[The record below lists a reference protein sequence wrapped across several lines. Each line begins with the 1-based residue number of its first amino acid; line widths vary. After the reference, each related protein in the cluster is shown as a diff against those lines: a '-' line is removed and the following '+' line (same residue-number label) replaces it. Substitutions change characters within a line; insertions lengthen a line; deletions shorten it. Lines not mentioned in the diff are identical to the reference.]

1 MDVLIKTATIN
12 DLQKIQELNLKMFKK
27 EHKEYDSSLNLN
39 WTFGKSG
46 TKYYHDKISKN
57 NSCVFVAI
65 VKNQIIGYLCGGL
78 TKAENYRILPIV
90 AELEN
95 MFILDEFIS
104 NGIGTKLYN
113 EFFKWCKTKKVG
125 KIRVNASAQNEL
137 AINFYK
143 NNNLKEYALILEKD
157 L

>member
-1 MDVLIKTATIN
+1 MDVLIKTATIT
-12 DLQKIQELNLKMFKK
+12 DLQKIQELNFKLFKK
-27 EHKEYDSSLNLN
+27 ENKEYDSSLNLN
-39 WTFGKSG
+39 WTFGEFG
-46 TKYYHDKISKN
+46 TKYFQDKISKN
-57 NSCVFVAI
+57 NSCVFIAI
-65 VKNQIIGYLCGGL
+65 IKNKIIGYLCGGL
-78 TKAENYRILPIV
+78 TKAETYRILPVV

-95 MFILDEFIS
+95 MFILDEFRS

-113 EFFKWCKTKKVG
+113 EFLKWCKTKKVD

-143 NNNLKEYALILEKD
+143 NNNFKEYALILEMD